1 MYGTEVSPT
10 LISSI
15 TDAVSEEVKVWQSRP
30 LDPIYPIICLEFGHA
45 LGKHR
50 VERLMRAHGL
60 RSVRSPQRYRYK
72 TGKPSAVAP
81 NKLQRQFTVPAPD
94 QAWVTDITYL
104 RTAEGWLYLAV
115 VLDLFSRA
123 VIGWSMKA
131 TLARELALDALLMA
145 IWRRRPKTT
154 VMTGSDSAAS
164 MVWRWP

>member
-1 MYGTEVSPT
+1 MLALIEESYLASGGVYGFRNVHRDLKEAGESV
-10 LISSI
+10 
-15 TDAVSEEVKVWQSRP
+15 
-30 LDPIYPIICLEFGHA
+30 
-45 LGKHR
+45 GKHR

-131 TLARELALDALLMA
+131 TPAPRTGARCTAHGNLAATSEDNSDDPLRP
-145 IWRRRPKTT
+145 RRP
-154 VMTGSDSAAS
+154 V
-164 MVWRWP
+164 R